1 MQALTSHGNL
11 PVYEIGLP
19 SKLCWRVEI
28 LFFNPA
34 YARVDN
40 STAVDKESVYF
51 LSGNQHASYIS
62 RTVPG
67 KHRSAPPVIIHKYGD
82 LRVDSGCSQ
91 GKMLLKRPVHKVPF
105 PETVFYKGKKYVESN
120 RKQNR

>member
-19 SKLCWRVEI
+19 SKLCWRESALRTAI
-28 LFFNPA
+28 NSPA
-34 YARVDN
+34 RSRKPRIIY
-40 STAVDKESVYF
+40 SV
-51 LSGNQHASYIS
+51 LL
-62 RTVPG
+62 R
-67 KHRSAPPVIIHKYGD
+67 KYGD
-82 LRVDSGCSQ
+82 LRMDSGVSQ
-91 GKMLLKRPVHKVPF
+91 GKRLLKSSVRKVPF